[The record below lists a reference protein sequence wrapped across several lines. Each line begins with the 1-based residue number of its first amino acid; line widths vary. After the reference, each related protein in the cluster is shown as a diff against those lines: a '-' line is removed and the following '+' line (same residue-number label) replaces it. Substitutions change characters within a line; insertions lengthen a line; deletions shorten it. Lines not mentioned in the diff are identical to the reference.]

1 MVEHMP
7 FHSTVEGLSLA
18 AVAAAAA
25 GREKMGKSNVNI
37 NEEQWNSKIVPIF
50 GCLQWLLSYTN
61 FH

>member
-37 NEEQWNSKIVPIF
+37 NEEQ
-50 GCLQWLLSYTN
+50 
-61 FH
+61 